1 MIEKKYLPEYI
12 TFDMNTYEKVGTGK
26 SIAIISKWIK
36 TWGWLLDRLIL
47 ELVFL
52 SVSIGVT
59 IFLLFQVS
67 VVLVWVLLFLLIFW
81 QIIGLFLNSKVLIHR
96 KKRIELDNIWSR
108 YLVKIIMAKVEIL
121 QSKKIHKE
129 VQRLHD
135 LHEWQIFYNKKMSPF
150 MVPFFSLWILIV
162 VILFYFVFLYF
173 GDLYFK
179 WDISLWLIAWITGAI
194 IMMQSIFMGTLDFI
208 KNFTKEFAEVQ
219 NLWDFFDSTP
229 RIEWYEQGEE
239 FIHKL
244 WKIELKNIDYAYE
257 ENKKIFENF
266 NVKIEWEK
274 ITALVWPSGGGKST
288 LVKLISGYI
297 RSDSWD
303 IFIDNQNLK
312 KVSLKSYYSDV
323 GYLTQEPS
331 VFDGTVKENLLYA
344 VWEDTDKKQ
353 IEKVITLAH
362 CEFIYELPDG
372 LDTEIGERGIKLS
385 GWQKQRLAIAK
396 IFLKDPKIII
406 LDEPTSALDSVS
418 EQKITEAMHNLFK
431 WRTVIVIAHRLQT
444 VKNADDIIVIESG
457 KIIERGTHTTLTR
470 KKWFYKQMLDLQS
483 GF

>member
-1 MIEKKYLPEYI
+1 M
-12 TFDMNTYEKVGTGK
+12 TH
-26 SIAIISKWIK
+26 S
-36 TWGWLLDRLIL
+36 
-47 ELVFL
+47 
-52 SVSIGVT
+52 
-59 IFLLFQVS
+59 
-67 VVLVWVLLFLLIFW
+67 
-81 QIIGLFLNSKVLIHR
+81 LN
-96 KKRIELDNIWSR
+96 
-108 YLVKIIMAKVEIL
+108 
-121 QSKKIHKE
+121 
-129 VQRLHD
+129 
-135 LHEWQIFYNKKMSPF
+135 
-150 MVPFFSLWILIV
+150 
-162 VILFYFVFLYF
+162 
-173 GDLYFK
+173 
-179 WDISLWLIAWITGAI
+179 TGAI

-229 RIEWYEQGEE
+229 RIEWYEEGKE

-244 WKIELKNIDYAYE
+244 WKIELKNIAYGYE
-257 ENKKIFENF
+257 ENKKIFEDF
-266 NVKIEWEK
+266 HVTLEWEK
-274 ITALVWPSGGGKST
+274 ITALVWPSGWGKST

-297 RSDSWD
+297 RPDSWD
-303 IFIDNQNLK
+303 ILIDNQNLTE
-312 KVSLKSYYSDV
+312 VSLKSYYGDV

-331 VFDGTVKENLLYA
+331 VFDGTVRENLLYA
-344 VWEDTDKKQ
+344 VWEDTDEKQ
-353 IEKVITLAH
+353 IETVIKLAH
-362 CEFIYELPDG
+362 CEFIYELPEG

-418 EQKITEAMHNLFK
+418 EQKITEAMHNLFQ

-457 KIIERGTHTTLTR
+457 KIIERGTHASLTR